1 MVDMLWIK
9 TLFRVFDNYT
19 YLMHCK
25 DKAISGVLS
34 YNYQCAMAGD
44 AMAASEELLMLV
56 YRKQALS
63 RVMTDFLNCVN
74 TLPKRWRRV
83 VKLRA
88 VDKKLFFEI
97 AEELHC
103 TIRNALYLYNRAMHA
118 LRASMTSMGYSDDVL
133 KELLADESILE
144 IYRSLIESES
154 ISACDPP
161 DGRVIKQPVPQAQ

>member
-9 TLFRVFDNYT
+9 TLFRVFENYT

-34 YNYQCAMAGD
+34 YNYQCAMTGD

-56 YRKQALS
+56 YRKQALN
-63 RVMTDFLNCVN
+63 RVMTDFISSVN
-74 TLPKRWRRV
+74 SLPKRWRRV
-83 VKLRA
+83 VKLRS

-97 AEELHC
+97 AEELGC

-118 LRASMTSMGYSDDVL
+118 LRASMTSIGYSDDVL
-133 KELLADESILE
+133 KELLADESVME
-144 IYRSLIESES
+144 IYKSLLESEA
-154 ISACDPP
+154 ISACDPQ
-161 DGRVIKQPVPQAQ
+161 DGIVAGQPVPQAQ